1 MARRALSRSPENPFR
16 ISGTASGEFFTDRE
30 RELKQCLRTLREP
43 GGKLL
48 VTGVR
53 RTGKTSVLERAVET
67 VNRTGGHAFL
77 ADFSTATSLVDLS
90 NRLLAGAAQ
99 AAGRRW
105 TTLLHDLT
113 TLLRA
118 HISVAPDP
126 VTGLAVPSFS
136 MSLRQETT
144 DAQQTSLGHVLDSLN
159 ALAKKRKVVMGVVLD
174 EFQELSRFGETA
186 EWHLRGVIQEH
197 THVSYVVAGSK
208 VALLDAMQAKGRA
221 FYQLFERCPFG
232 PIDARHLAAWIET
245 RMASVGIEP
254 VDAGARCITL
264 AGARTRDIIRL
275 ARKCV
280 DRAGAEPRLD
290 VASVDAAYLEIV
302 DEEADSTQRWW
313 SQLTGVQQKVMRAV
327 AASSQGLTTGA
338 TRRRFA
344 LEQTG
349 SISKTLSRFMEDG
362 DVVKTAHGSGYTFDD
377 PFVRGWVLVHAVP
390 DLGLQLPA
398 THIASPTSEYDP
410 SQ

>member
-1 MARRALSRSPENPFR
+1 MVRRVLSRSPENPFR
-16 ISGTASGEFFTDRE
+16 ISGTVSGAFFTDRE

-48 VTGVR
+48 MAGVR
-53 RTGKTSVLERAVET
+53 RTGKTSVLERAVGT
-67 VNRTGGHAFL
+67 INAKGGHAFL

-90 NRLLAGAAQ
+90 NRLLAGATQ

-105 TTLLHDLT
+105 TTLVRDLVT
-113 TLLRA
+113 RLQAQL
-118 HISVAPDP
+118 SLAPDP
-126 VTGLAVPSFS
+126 MTGLTVPSFS
-136 MSLRQETT
+136 VALRQESA
-144 DAQQTSLGHVLDSLN
+144 DVQQASLGHVLDSLN
-159 ALAKKRKVVMGVVLD
+159 ALAAKRKIVLGVVLD

-186 EWHLRGVIQEH
+186 EWHLRGVIQKH

-232 PIDARHLAAWIET
+232 PIDARHLAAWIDE
-245 RMASVGIEP
+245 RMRSVGLDP
-254 VDAGARCITL
+254 VEAGAHCITL
-264 AGARTRDIIRL
+264 VGARTRDIIRL

-280 DRAGAEPRLD
+280 DRAGAEAR
-290 VASVDAAYLEIV
+290 VDASAVAAAYVEII
-302 DEEADSTQRWW
+302 DEEADSTHRWW
-313 SQLTGVQQKVMRAV
+313 SQLTRVQQKVLRAV

-338 TRRRFA
+338 TRGRFA

-349 SISKTLSRFMEDG
+349 SISKTLARFVAEG
-362 DVVKTAHGSGYTFDD
+362 AVVKTAHGSGYTFDD

-390 DLGLQLPA
+390 DLGLHLPA
-398 THIASPTSEYDP
+398 THIASPTSEYD
-410 SQ
+410 

>member
-1 MARRALSRSPENPFR
+1 MVRRAPSRSPENPFR
-16 ISGTASGEFFTDRE
+16 ISGTVSGAFFTDRE

-48 VTGVR
+48 VAGVR

-67 VNRTGGHAFL
+67 VNAKGGHAFL
-77 ADFSTATSLVDLS
+77 ADFATATSLVDLS
-90 NRLLAGAAQ
+90 NRLLAGATQ

-105 TTLLHDLT
+105 TTLLRDLVT
-113 TLLRA
+113 RLQAQL
-118 HISVAPDP
+118 SLAPDP
-126 VTGLAVPSFS
+126 VTGLSVPSFS
-136 MSLRQETT
+136 VALRQESA
-144 DAQQTSLGHVLDSLN
+144 DVQQASLGHVLDSLN
-159 ALAKKRKVVMGVVLD
+159 ALAAKRNIVLGVVLD

-186 EWHLRGVIQEH
+186 EWHLRGVIQKH
-197 THVSYVVAGSK
+197 RHLSYVVAGSR

-232 PIDARHLAAWIET
+232 PIDARHLAAWIDE
-245 RMASVGIEP
+245 RMRSVGLTPAE
-254 VDAGARCITL
+254 AGARCITL
-264 AGARTRDIIRL
+264 VGARTRDIIRL

-280 DRAGAEPRLD
+280 DRAGANAR
-290 VASVDAAYLEIV
+290 VDAAAVAAAYVEIV

-313 SQLTGVQQKVMRAV
+313 SQLTRVQQKVLRAV
-327 AASSQGLTTGA
+327 AASPQGLTTGA
-338 TRRRFA
+338 TRARFA

-349 SISKTLSRFMEDG
+349 SISKTLTRFVADG
-362 DVVKTAHGSGYTFDD
+362 AVVRTAHGSGYTFDD

-398 THIASPTSEYDP
+398 THIASPTSEYD
-410 SQ
+410 